1 MKARIKSLVILVL
14 MLSAAAIAMA
24 IKPTEIMAK
33 SRGKLDLE
41 TLVPASFG
49 AWKQIEQSGQV
60 INPQQ
65 TELLKTIYSQTL
77 SRTYVNAQGVGIML
91 SIAYGE
97 NQSDGLA
104 LHIPDVC
111 YPAQGFR
118 VNSNVKGSLNTPLG
132 TIPVSRLE
140 TELGKR
146 KEPLTYWTTIGN
158 KAVQGGT
165 ARKLEQMQY
174 GFKGQIPDGLI
185 FRVSNITADSKLA
198 YELQQQFVSDLLAA
212 LPTEQRQFISGI

>member
-1 MKARIKSLVILVL
+1 MKISLKNLLLLVL
-14 MLSAAAIAMA
+14 MLTAAAIAVAM
-24 IKPTEIMAK
+24 KPTEIMAK
-33 SRGKLDLE
+33 SRGKLNLE

-49 AWKQIEQSGQV
+49 TWKQLEQSGQV

-97 NQSDGLA
+97 NQSDGLS

-118 VNSNVKGSLNTPLG
+118 VNSNVKGNLATPLG
-132 TIPVSRLE
+132 TILVSRLE

-158 KAVQGGT
+158 KVVQGGT

-185 FRVSNITADSKLA
+185 FRVSNITGDSKLA
-198 YELQQQFVSDLLAA
+198 YELQQQFVSDLLTV
-212 LPTEQRQFISGI
+212 LTPEQRQFISGI